1 MKNPWIAMQ
10 AVVFRAC
17 LASVLFLATGFG
29 RQSPSPQTYRLS
41 GTAVDSETR
50 SPLPGTE
57 VQVSPIGKPDLIES
71 VIADANGR
79 FEFSNL
85 FAGKYSLEAVRSGYL
100 RSSFEQH
107 GRYSTAV
114 VVGPG
119 LSATDLIF
127 PLKRKASISG
137 TITDQ
142 DGEPV
147 PHATVEALR
156 QSVVEG
162 LRAITDAGSGNAGED
177 GKYRIGGLE
186 SGTYFLV
193 VTAQPWY
200 SQQAI
205 ASEHELSVVG
215 RIPTEN
221 APDSKLDAAYPVTYY
236 PGVSDDSEAAPIQL
250 LAGTHSEANLSLTA
264 TPAVH
269 AIVPRSG
276 GVNARLEAVNH
287 WGASIPLRSV
297 FFNRQGQVF
306 TVAPGRY
313 ELSAGWRDS
322 AGQHSARKI
331 IEIGGSVTIDP
342 ASLDDQRSVFASL
355 GDAFSSARLSPSNLA
370 LRDLSTLRILRPVS
384 SSKGQARWSAQEL
397 TSGRYELF
405 FSGPEDFYVER
416 VTATNAKV
424 MGRTIEFGADGPVQ
438 IQVRLGRGTALLNG
452 TVKQNG
458 APAAGAMVLM
468 LRDDF
473 PYAPSLI
480 RRDQSDSDGTF
491 SLANIVP
498 GSYTLL
504 ALPSDDNLE
513 YARADVMQRYLSK
526 GKRILIAPSGRYSE
540 TIELT
545 GDNP

>member
-1 MKNPWIAMQ
+1 MRLRN
-10 AVVFRAC
+10 C
-17 LASVLFLATGFG
+17 LVSVLFFATCFC
-29 RQSPSPQTYRLS
+29 RQVPSPQTYRLS
-41 GTAVDSETR
+41 GIAVDGETR
-50 SPLPGTE
+50 SALPGTE
-57 VQVSPIGKPDLIES
+57 VQVSPTGKPDLIES
-71 VIADANGR
+71 VIADASGR
-79 FEFSNL
+79 FEFNNL

-114 VVGPG
+114 AVGPG
-119 LSATDLIF
+119 LSATDLVF
-127 PLKRKASISG
+127 PLKRKAAISG

-147 PHATVEALR
+147 PHASVEALR
-156 QSVVEG
+156 QAVVEG
-162 LRAITDAGSGNAGED
+162 LRSVTEAGFANTGED

-193 VTAQPWY
+193 ITAQPWY
-200 SQQAI
+200 AQQVMAAEHAAPDRGI
-205 ASEHELSVVG
+205 A
-215 RIPTEN
+215 PEN
-221 APDSKLDAAYPVTYY
+221 VRDSKLDVAYPVTYY
-236 PGVSDDSEAAPIQL
+236 PGVSDDSEAAPVAL
-250 LAGTHSEANLSLTA
+250 LAGTHAEANLSLTA
-264 TPAVH
+264 APAVH
-269 AIVPRSG
+269 VIVPRTG
-276 GVNARLEAVNH
+276 GRVVNVRLEAANR
-287 WGASIPLRSV
+287 WGVSIPVRSV

-331 IEIGGSVTIDP
+331 MDIGGNVTIDP
-342 ASLDDQRSVFASL
+342 ANFEDRRSVFASL
-355 GDAFSSARLSPSNLA
+355 AGGSGGARLSSASLA
-370 LRDLSTLRILRPVS
+370 LRDLSTLRILRPLPNS
-384 SSKGQARWSAQEL
+384 REQIRWPAQEL
-397 TSGRYELF
+397 TSSRYELF
-405 FSGPEDFYVER
+405 YSGSSDFYVEQ

-424 MGRTIEFGADGPVQ
+424 VGRTIEFGTDGAAQ
-438 IQVRLGRGTALLNG
+438 IQVKLGHGTARLDG
-452 TVKQNG
+452 TVKQNR
-458 APAAGAMVLM
+458 APAAGAMVLI

-491 SLANIVP
+491 SLADIVP

-513 YARADVMQRYLSK
+513 YARAGVMERYLAK
-526 GKRILIAPSGRYSE
+526 GKRIMIAPSGRYSE
-540 TIELT
+540 TIELA

>member
-1 MKNPWIAMQ
+1 MQ

-17 LASVLFLATGFG
+17 LASVLFLATGFC
-29 RQSPSPQTYRLS
+29 RQARSPQTYRLS

-57 VQVSPIGKPDLIES
+57 VQVSPTGKPDLIES

-79 FEFSNL
+79 FEFNNL

-114 VVGPG
+114 VVAPG
-119 LSATDLIF
+119 FSATDLIF
-127 PLKRKASISG
+127 PLKRKAAISG

-156 QSVVEG
+156 QGVAEG
-162 LRAITDAGSGNAGED
+162 LRAITEAGSGNTGED
-177 GKYRIGGLE
+177 GNYRIGGLE
-186 SGTYFLV
+186 PGTYFLV

-200 SQQAI
+200 SQQALV
-205 ASEHELSVVG
+205 AERGFEQG
-215 RIPTEN
+215 MAPEN
-221 APDSKLDAAYPVTYY
+221 HPDNKLDLAYPVTYY

-250 LAGTHSEANLSLTA
+250 LTGTHSEANLSLTA
-264 TPAVH
+264 TPAAH

-276 GVNARLEAVNH
+276 GGGMNARLEAVNH
-287 WGASIPLRSV
+287 WGVSIPLRSV

-313 ELSAGWRDS
+313 ELSGAWRDS

-342 ASLDDQRSVFASL
+342 ATLDDQRSVFASL
-355 GDAFSSARLSPSNLA
+355 GDVSSSTRLSAVNLA

-384 SSKGQARWSAQEL
+384 SSKGEARWAAPEL
-397 TSGRYELF
+397 TSNRYELF

-416 VTATNAKV
+416 VTASNAKV
-424 MGRTIEFGADGPVQ
+424 MGRTIEFGANGAVQ
-438 IQVRLGRGTALLNG
+438 IEVKLGRGTALVNG

-458 APAAGAMVLM
+458 APAAGTMVLM

-513 YARADVMQRYLSK
+513 YARADVMQRYLVK
-526 GKRILIAPSGRYSE
+526 GKRILISPSGRYSE

-545 GDNP
+545 GNDP